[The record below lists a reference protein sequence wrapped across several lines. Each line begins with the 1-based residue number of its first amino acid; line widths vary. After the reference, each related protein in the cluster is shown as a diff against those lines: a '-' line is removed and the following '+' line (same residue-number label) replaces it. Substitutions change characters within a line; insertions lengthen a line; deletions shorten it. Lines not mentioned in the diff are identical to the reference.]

1 MYGGRNQNSDYSL
14 EVSSWKRTEGPFCG
28 HFLFLDL
35 SPGSTDV
42 FSW

>member
-1 MYGGRNQNSDYSL
+1 MTRARNQNSDYSL
-14 EVSSWKRTEGPFCG
+14 EVSGWKRTEGPFCG